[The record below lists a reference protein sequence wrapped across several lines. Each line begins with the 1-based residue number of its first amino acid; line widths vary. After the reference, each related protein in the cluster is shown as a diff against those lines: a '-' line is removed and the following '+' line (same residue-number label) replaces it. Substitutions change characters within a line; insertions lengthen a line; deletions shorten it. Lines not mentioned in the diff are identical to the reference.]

1 MGTHAYTIIVS
12 YYVEL
17 HQATI
22 ILTLCTN
29 KTHINGYMHTI
40 EHNKNLLAMKS
51 LNKRTMLRWILYIVV
66 PLPFWL
72 YLNYFKDNLFVGN
85 YILKYQNLIH
95 FFFIFPSNLELQ
107 ILRIQNMENGYK

>member
-29 KTHINGYMHTI
+29 KTHIKGYMHTI

-51 LNKRTMLRWILYIVV
+51 LNKITMLRWIIYIVV

-95 FFFIFPSNLELQ
+95 NFFIFHLNLEFQ
-107 ILRIQNMENGYK
+107 ILKIKIMNNEYK